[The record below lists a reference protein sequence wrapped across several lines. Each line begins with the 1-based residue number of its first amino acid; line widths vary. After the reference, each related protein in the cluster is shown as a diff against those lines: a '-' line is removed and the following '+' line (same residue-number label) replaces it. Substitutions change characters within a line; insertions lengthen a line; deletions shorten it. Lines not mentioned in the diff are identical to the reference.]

1 MLARSQLSI
10 CVAACAMRRSNW
22 SRSEVTASRRV
33 TPRSCL
39 IVEAGIA
46 TPASS
51 IARAMIP
58 ERAVGAARDARLR
71 LSLVST
77 NMKEPLKGVP
87 AMADDRRAR
96 VFADVAGIT
105 AEQGDVELAR
115 VTPETHFINDL
126 NFDSLQ
132 TVEFV
137 MALEDRFKITVPDAQ
152 ARELLTVGQV
162 VEHVLQYIG
171 DAD

>member
-1 MLARSQLSI
+1 
-10 CVAACAMRRSNW
+10 
-22 SRSEVTASRRV
+22 
-33 TPRSCL
+33 
-39 IVEAGIA
+39 
-46 TPASS
+46 
-51 IARAMIP
+51 
-58 ERAVGAARDARLR
+58 
-71 LSLVST
+71 
-77 NMKEPLKGVP
+77 
-87 AMADDRRAR
+87 MADDRRAR